1 MAVDAAISGW
11 LSRNA
16 GGRFA
21 ALPAAEVAGGSCHR
35 CVRWSGDRGDAFV
48 KVAAVDQL
56 PAFAAEAAGLQALA
70 EAGALRVPVVLAVGA
85 AGDHALLALEWLDL
99 GTAADNDGAIQA
111 QLGERLAMQH
121 RVTAPRYGWHRD
133 NTIGATPQP
142 NAWDDDWVRF
152 FRERRLG
159 FQLDLA
165 AANGLD
171 AHVVERGR
179 DLGERCGAFFS
190 SHCPVPSLLHGDLWG
205 GNWGV
210 MSGVREPVTFDPAVY
225 YGDRET
231 DLAMTRLFGGFGPR
245 FYAAYQAA
253 WPLDQAAGT
262 RRTLYNLYHVLNHF
276 NLFGGGYG
284 RQAQGMIDQ
293 LLAEFGA

>member
-1 MAVDAAISGW
+1 MTDNGAISTW
-11 LSRNA
+11 LTRTT
-16 GGRFA
+16 GRQFA
-21 ALPAAEVAGGSCHR
+21 ASPAVEVVGGSVHR
-35 CVRWSGDRGDAFV
+35 CVRWASKSGDAFV
-48 KVAAVDQL
+48 KLAATESL
-56 PAFAAEAAGLQALA
+56 PTLAAEAEGLQALA
-70 EAGALRVPVVLAVGA
+70 AADALRLPAVLAVGH

-99 GTAADNDGAIQA
+99 GAAAESDEALQA
-111 QLGERLAMQH
+111 LLGERLAMQH
-121 RVTAPRYGWHRD
+121 RVTAPHFGWHRD
-133 NTIGATPQP
+133 NTIGATLQR
-142 NAWDDDWVRF
+142 NAWHDDWVRF

-159 FQLDLA
+159 CQLDLA
-165 AANGLD
+165 SANGLD
-171 AHVVERGR
+171 SRVVERGH

-190 SHCPVPSLLHGDLWG
+190 SYRPVPSLLHGDLWG

-210 MSGVREPVTFDPAVY
+210 VAGTREPVIFDPAVY

-231 DLAMTRLFGGFGPR
+231 DIAMTRLFGGFGPR

-284 RQAQGMIDQ
+284 RQAEGMIDK